1 MNVSALIPDSTYVDV
16 ASVPWTKTR
25 FPGIDQK
32 ILMEDKTTGMVTV
45 LMRWA
50 KGTRLPKHEHV
61 EIEQTYVLEGS
72 FSDHDGTCR
81 AGQYVWRRKGSRHD
95 AWSDEGALMLAFFL
109 RPNNF
114 FD

>member
-1 MNVSALIPDSTYVDV
+1 MNTAILPDSTYVDV
-16 ASVPWTKTR
+16 VSVPWTKTR

-32 ILMEDKTTGMVTV
+32 VLMEDKSTGMTTV

-61 EIEQTYVLEGS
+61 EIEQTYVIEGS
-72 FSDHDGTCR
+72 FADHGGVCR
-81 AGQYVWRRKGSRHD
+81 AGQYVWRRKGSQHE
-95 AWSDEGALMLAFFL
+95 AWTDEGCLMLAFFL
-109 RPNNF
+109 GPNTF